1 MKQQDLSMSL
11 LNLDSGVKDALMKEV
26 SILSSSF
33 KASDN
38 ESNVDAQAKYNVNS
52 KMVLMAFTRKLSSE
66 YKKLYDTTKAELDSA
81 LIKMD
86 VDVSSMAGTTKVI
99 YEHDGFQ
106 FTKKENM
113 ASTSCSVTD
122 LKIELAKAGVSNELI
137 DAAEKAAR
145 KERKGNVYYDISV
158 VD

>member
-66 YKKLYDTTKAELDSA
+66 YKNCMTQQKL
-81 LIKMD
+81 
-86 VDVSSMAGTTKVI
+86 
-99 YEHDGFQ
+99 
-106 FTKKENM
+106 N
-113 ASTSCSVTD
+113 
-122 LKIELAKAGVSNELI
+122 
-137 DAAEKAAR
+137 
-145 KERKGNVYYDISV
+145 
-158 VD
+158 